1 MEIGE
6 QRYLG
11 DGVYAEYDGYH
22 LVLTTGSSLNEK
34 PENRVYLDTQVRNAL
49 RRILVNIA
57 FGAVFGKD

>member
-22 LVLTTGSSLNEK
+22 LVLTTGSTLKEK

-49 RRILVNIA
+49 RKMLTDIA
-57 FGAVFGKD
+57 FGKD

>member
-6 QRYLG
+6 KRYIG

-22 LVLTTGSSLNEK
+22 LVLTTGSPLHEK

-49 RRILVNIA
+49 RQILNKIA
-57 FGAVFGKD
+57 FGKD

>member
-34 PENRVYLDTQVRNAL
+34 PENRVYLDTQVRNEL
-49 RRILVNIA
+49 RRLLNKIA
-57 FGAVFGKD
+57 FGKD